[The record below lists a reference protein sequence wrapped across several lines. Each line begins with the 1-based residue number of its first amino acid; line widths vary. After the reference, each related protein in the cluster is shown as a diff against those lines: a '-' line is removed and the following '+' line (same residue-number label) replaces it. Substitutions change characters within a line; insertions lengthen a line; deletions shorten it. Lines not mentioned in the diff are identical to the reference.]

1 MTIAA
6 LGAIAINYWF
16 EGISSMYLFSVAGLV
31 ENWNVSRARKAIRAL
46 MELTPT
52 IAQVLGKNGDFSE
65 NLVEE
70 VQLDAIILVKPGEKI
85 PMDCELIIGSTSV
98 NQAPI
103 TGESMP
109 VLKEIGDTLFAG
121 TINGDGSI

>member
-1 MTIAA
+1 MAGSWFIFPKAINSIRLLRPDPNLLMTIAA

-52 IAQVLGKNGDFSE
+52 IAQV
-65 NLVEE
+65 
-70 VQLDAIILVKPGEKI
+70 
-85 PMDCELIIGSTSV
+85 
-98 NQAPI
+98 
-103 TGESMP
+103 
-109 VLKEIGDTLFAG
+109 
-121 TINGDGSI
+121 